1 MSNEKICTCNLPKSL
16 IVREGEAGEA
26 PAERFRRQARQ
37 EPRPPDV
44 FQSRNHIAVI
54 KRFLAF
60 VFVMFVFL
68 NNAVAEDSTTKIRE
82 GMRLFSA
89 EQFDEA
95 SKSFAAAAESL
106 EKAKSDKAAIAAFDE
121 ACALHR
127 KGDLELARDR
137 YLKAGLS
144 QDKGL
149 ATSAHFNIGVIASE
163 QARKLAGETPETV
176 PADKRKEI
184 LDEIGRSIDSYRHCL
199 ELQPQHSQA
208 RHNLELLR
216 QWTKY
221 YSDRWR
227 EADLQKRRDETNLI
241 QFLEYLVQAQ
251 LSLKDTS
258 EGLGP
263 NASPNSFAELKRVQ
277 EELRN
282 EIPYLKDKIDSEL
295 RPKEKDAKSAA
306 ASSISSQDKEDIERG
321 IGLLSSWADDAG
333 TKMANAGKDLTKREA
348 TAAAENQQRAAD
360 QLDQIWDAVV
370 PFHPL
375 LANEL
380 AQQTQIAKQL
390 TPPASNEVQKDL
402 DDSSEKSEESENPQ
416 PLQKLE
422 VNDQEWSQLLKKQE
436 RVLRKARLL
445 RPKAESELSQVESQP
460 ESQPKVDDNTSIAP
474 PTEGENAEAMPKVDP
489 EAIKAGYQKAI
500 ELAPKA
506 VEEMEAAVKQLGKR
520 DRQLSATHAEEAH
533 RILQEIQDAQPK
545 NPEQDQ
551 QEQKKD
557 QDKDQQQDN
566 EQKKDKDQEKDKKG
580 DEGKD
585 KEEKNKNDEKKQ
597 DKQQDEKKD
606 EDKKDQDKPTEKR
619 QEPKVSQD
627 RIEEALRRVRER
639 EQEKRE
645 RDRELRA
652 RVLGR
657 VPVDKDW

>member
-1 MSNEKICTCNLPKSL
+1 MSHPSVRTCILPNRG
-16 IVREGEAGEA
+16 IDWEGEA
-26 PAERFRRQARQ
+26 PAEPLRHYARQ
-37 EPRPPDV
+37 EPRPPIV
-44 FQSRNHIAVI
+44 FQTSNDIGLM
-54 KRFLAF
+54 KKFLAF
-60 VFVMFVFL
+60 VLVMFVFSK
-68 NNAVAEDSTTKIRE
+68 AAFADDSTTKIRE
-82 GMRLFSA
+82 GMRLYSA
-89 EQFDEA
+89 EQYDEA
-95 SKSFAAAAESL
+95 SKSFAAASESL
-106 EKAKSDKAAIAAFDE
+106 EKAKSAKAAIAAFDE

-127 KGDLELARDR
+127 KGDLELARER
-137 YLKAGLS
+137 YLKTGLS
-144 QDKGL
+144 QDKGI

-163 QARKLAGETPETV
+163 QARKLAGEKPESV
-176 PADKRKEI
+176 PVDKRKEI
-184 LDEIGRSIDSYRHCL
+184 LGAIGRSIDSYRHCL

-251 LSLKDTS
+251 LSLKDAA
-258 EGLGP
+258 EELGP
-263 NASPNSFAELKRVQ
+263 NTSPNSFAELKRVQ
-277 EELRN
+277 EELRD

-295 RPKEKDAKSAA
+295 RPKEEDSKNSATH
-306 ASSISSQDKEDIERG
+306 SISAQDKEDIERG
-321 IGLLSSWADDAG
+321 IALLSTWADEAG
-333 TKMANAGKDLTKREA
+333 TKMANVGKDLMKREA
-348 TAAAENQQRAAD
+348 TAAADNQQRAVD

-380 AQQTQIAKQL
+380 TQQTQIAKQL
-390 TPPASNEVQKDL
+390 SPPTPNEEKKDL
-402 DDSSEKSEESENPQ
+402 DESSENSEESDNLQPQ
-416 PLQKLE
+416 PQPQQKLE
-422 VNDQEWSQLLKKQE
+422 VDDQDWSQLLKKQE

-460 ESQPKVDDNTSIAP
+460 TAEQTANTTS
-474 PTEGENAEAMPKVDP
+474 PTESENADAKPKVDP
-489 EAIKAGYQKAI
+489 EAIKAGYLKAI

-506 VEEMEAAVKQLGKR
+506 VEEMEAAVKQLSKR
-520 DRQLSATHAEEAH
+520 ERQLSATHAVESR

-545 NPEQDQ
+545 NPDQDQ
-551 QEQKKD
+551 QDQNKD
-557 QDKDQQQDN
+557 QDKDQPQDN
-566 EQKKDKDQEKDKKG
+566 EQKKDKDQEKDKK
-580 DEGKD
+580 DEEGKD
-585 KEEKNKNDEKKQ
+585 PKEEKNKNDEKKP

-606 EDKKDQDKPTEKR
+606 EDKKDKAKPSEKR
-619 QEPKVSQD
+619 QEPKISQD

>member
-1 MSNEKICTCNLPKSL
+1 MS
-16 IVREGEAGEA
+16 
-26 PAERFRRQARQ
+26 PATIR
-37 EPRPPDV
+37 
-44 FQSRNHIAVI
+44 
-54 KRFLAF
+54 LTF
-60 VFVMFVFL
+60 VFKTSIIAAIVLVLFVFTRD
-68 NNAVAEDSTTKIRE
+68 AVADDSTNKIRE
-82 GMRLFSA
+82 GIRLYSA
-89 EQFDEA
+89 EQYEEA
-95 SKSFAAAAESL
+95 SKSFAAASESF

-144 QDKGL
+144 QDKGI

-163 QARKLAGETPETV
+163 QARKLAGEKPETV

-199 ELQPQHSQA
+199 ELQPKHSQA

-258 EGLGP
+258 KGLGP

-277 EELRN
+277 EELRD

-295 RPKEKDAKSAA
+295 RPKEEDA
-306 ASSISSQDKEDIERG
+306 QDKEDIERG
-321 IGLLSSWADDAG
+321 IALLSSWADEAG
-333 TKMANAGKDLTKREA
+333 TKMANAGKDLMKREA
-348 TAAAENQQRAAD
+348 SAAADNQQFAAD

-380 AQQTQIAKQL
+380 MEQTQIAKQL
-390 TPPASNEVQKDL
+390 TPPPPNEGQKDL
-402 DDSSEKSEESENPQ
+402 DDSSEKSEESESQQPQ
-416 PLQKLE
+416 QKLE
-422 VNDQEWSQLLKKQE
+422 VNDQDWSQLLKKQE

-445 RPKAESELSQVESQP
+445 QPKAESELSQVESQP
-460 ESQPKVDDNTSIAP
+460 DSQPKGQLKEDENINVAP
-474 PTEGENAEAMPKVDP
+474 PTEGENAEAKPEVDP

-520 DRQLSATHAEEAH
+520 DRQLSATHAEEAR

-545 NPEQDQ
+545 NPDQDQ
-551 QEQKKD
+551 QEQNRD

-566 EQKKDKDQEKDKKG
+566 EQKEDKDQEKDKKD

-585 KEEKNKNDEKKQ
+585 PKEEKNKDEDKKK

-606 EDKKDQDKPTEKR
+606 EKKDKDKKDKDKSTEKR